1 MRRDRSFYEQR
12 FASVYRNLNERQRQA
27 VDQIEGPVM
36 ILAGPGTGKTHL
48 LAARIGRILLNTDAQ
63 AHNIL
68 CLTFTDAAVQNMR
81 LRLLDFIGPDAQ
93 RVHINTFHS
102 FCNGIIQDNLAFFG
116 RRDLEPLTELERVDF
131 IRQLL
136 DELPPDHLLRR
147 GRTDRYFYEGHL
159 IRLFRQMKQQ
169 DWQLQ
174 HLEKAVRDYL
184 QDLPNRPEYIYQLSR
199 GSFRKGDLK
208 TAKLQ
213 EQQER
218 MERLLAAARLYEPYR
233 QKLRRAG
240 RYDYED
246 MILWVLDAFQRNEAL
261 LRRYQEQHLY
271 VLVDE
276 YQDTN
281 GAQNELL
288 RQLVAY
294 WDNPNLCIV
303 GDEDQS
309 IFEFQGARLQN
320 LLDFYRDYR
329 EHIRLVVLEDN
340 YRSTQAIL
348 DTGGRLI
355 RHNRL
360 RATELLEDMQGDKA
374 LRAARPDRQAS
385 AVRPGWTTYRNRYQE
400 AVDVAG
406 QVEKLIR
413 GGLPPGEIALLFAR
427 HEQARLIRSLL
438 EKKGIPYF
446 AKRDVDLLQNP
457 LFGQLIQL
465 LHYLHAELER
475 PYSGE
480 HLLFENLHA
489 AFWQLDLQ
497 DLAVLAQYRA
507 KKAPQ
512 ARPRWRDM
520 LTDAGLLRTR
530 KLKDPARL
538 LEVGELLAA
547 LLSDAANLSLP
558 HLLERILNR
567 SGLLAHLLDQPNYL
581 WWTQAMHHFFRFV
594 ESEALRRPGF
604 RLAHLLELLDRM
616 QANRLPLLVRSQL
629 PTDDAVQLLTAHSAK
644 GLEFQQ
650 VFIPDATAA
659 YWEPAQR
666 RHAFQF
672 PLPDTLTLS
681 REEDA
686 MEARRRLFYVALT
699 RAKEG
704 LHLSW
709 SEADENGKELLPAV
723 FVQEALDPET
733 ARVQARA
740 VPAEAVRTAQL
751 QHLQEQ
757 PTVRLERPKAEVLDQ
772 LLASY
777 RLSISGLNRLL
788 RCPLSFYYEQ
798 ILHVPVPPSKSALF
812 GTAVYRAL
820 QELSA
825 SRHIDGPELVRL
837 FELEMERMRSQWAPP
852 AYTQYLARGRRFL
865 PDFFTR
871 HLQGW
876 AEHRYAEYRV
886 HQTEVE
892 GVPLSGVIDR
902 VDLLDGQTARLV
914 DYKTGR
920 FRKRR
925 LRPPDEKKPE
935 GGSYWRQLH
944 FYRLLLGEAPAFRG
958 WRIPRGQLL
967 FVEPDP
973 GGIFHA
979 ESLDFFLEN
988 LRLMRELI
996 RKSWDQIQE
1005 HDFFEG
1011 CGEDHCPWCNFVR
1024 RNLQVSSFAQEP
1036 IESLDD
1042 H

>member
-1 MRRDRSFYEQR
+1 MRRERSFYEQR
-12 FASVYRNLNERQRQA
+12 FASVYQSLNDRQRQA

-36 ILAGPGTGKTHL
+36 VLAGPGTGKTHL
-48 LAARIGRILLNTDAQ
+48 LAARIGRILLHTDAQ
-63 AHNIL
+63 AHHIL

-102 FCNGIIQDNLAFFG
+102 FCNGIIQDNLGFFG
-116 RRDLEPLTELERVDF
+116 RRDLQPLTELERVDF
-131 IRQLL
+131 VRQLL

-147 GRTDRYFYEGHL
+147 GRSDRHFYEGHL
-159 IRLFRQMKQQ
+159 TGLFRQMKQQ
-169 DWQLQ
+169 DWTPGQ
-174 HLEKAVRDYL
+174 LEKAVRDYL
-184 QDLPNRPEYIYQLSR
+184 NDLPNRPEYIYQISR
-199 GSFRKGDLK
+199 GTFRKGDLK

-218 MERLLAAARLYEPYR
+218 MERLLAAARLFAPYR

-261 LRRYQEQHLY
+261 LRRYQEQYLY
-271 VLVDE
+271 ILVDE

-348 DTGGRLI
+348 DTGARLI
-355 RHNRL
+355 EYNRL
-360 RATELLEDMQGDKA
+360 RATELLEDAQSGKA
-374 LRAARPDRQAS
+374 LRAARPDRRAS
-385 AVRPGWTTYRNRYQE
+385 AVRPDWTTYRNRYQE
-400 AVDVAG
+400 AVAVVG
-406 QVEKLIR
+406 QVERLIR
-413 GGLPPGEIALLFAR
+413 DGLPPGEIALLFAR
-427 HEQARLIRSLL
+427 HEQARLIGSLL

-446 AKRDVDLLQNP
+446 AKRDVDLLQHP

-465 LHYLHAELER
+465 LRYLQTELER

-497 DLAVLAQYRA
+497 DLAALALYRA
-507 KKAPQ
+507 KKA
-512 ARPRWRDM
+512 ARSRPHWRDM

-530 KLKDPARL
+530 TLKHPARL
-538 LEVGELLAA
+538 LEVGELLAG
-547 LLSDAANLSLP
+547 LLSDAANLSLI

-567 SGLLAHLLDQPNYL
+567 SGLLAHLLKQPDYL

-604 RLAHLLELLDRM
+604 RLSHLLELLDRM
-616 QANRLPLLVRSQL
+616 QANRLPLQVRSQL
-629 PTDDAVQLLTAHSAK
+629 LTNEAVQLLTAHSAK

-659 YWEPAQR
+659 YWEPTHR
-666 RHAFQF
+666 RNSFQF

-681 REEDA
+681 READA

-699 RAKEG
+699 RAREG

-723 FVQEALDPET
+723 FVQEALEPGT
-733 ARVQARA
+733 GRIQAGA
-740 VPAEAVRTAQL
+740 VPEEAVRAAQL
-751 QHLQEQ
+751 QQLQEHTPVQ
-757 PTVRLERPKAEVLDQ
+757 LEPPGKEVLDQ

-798 ILHVPVPPSKSALF
+798 ILHVPVPASRGALF
-812 GTAVYRAL
+812 GTAVHQAL
-820 QELSA
+820 QELSN
-825 SRHIDGPELVRL
+825 SRHIDGAELVRL
-837 FELEMERMRSQWAPP
+837 FERQMERMYSQWAPP
-852 AYTQYLARGRRFL
+852 AYEQYLAKGRRFL
-865 PDFFTR
+865 PDFFAR
-871 HLQGW
+871 HLRAWPEQ
-876 AEHRYAEYRV
+876 RYAEYRV
-886 HQTEVE
+886 HRVEVE
-892 GVPLSGVIDR
+892 GVPLTGVIDR

-925 LRPPDEKKPE
+925 LRAPDEKKPE

-944 FYRLLLGEAPAFRG
+944 FYRLLLGEAPAFQG
-958 WRIPRGQLL
+958 WRIPQGQLL

-973 GGIFHA
+973 NGIFHA
-979 ESLDFFLEN
+979 ESLDFFPEN
-988 LRLMRELI
+988 LRIMRELI
-996 RKSWDQIQE
+996 RKSWAQIQA

-1011 CGEDHCPWCNFVR
+1011 CEDDYCPWCNFVR
-1024 RNLQVSSFAQEP
+1024 RNLQVNSFAQEAL
-1036 IESLDD
+1036 ESLDD